1 MYDLTMYNVPLI
13 IEIECKITKKI
24 PHMQV
29 FVGFFGLEGM
39 ILLFYHL
46 NHFRRDTSDDGI
58 GGHIFGHHGSG
69 GNDGVFPD
77 GHTLQDGNVRPFAS

>member
-1 MYDLTMYNVPLI
+1 
-13 IEIECKITKKI
+13 
-24 PHMQV
+24 
-29 FVGFFGLEGM
+29 M

-58 GGHIFGHHGSG
+58 GRDIFGDNRSC
-69 GNDGVFPD
+69 GNNRVFPD